1 MAFDIKRRNLEAKI
15 SLSGDID
22 LQISA
27 NFKTEVLKLKD
38 VKTIIINAALVSY
51 IDSSGIAVL
60 LLIKQFCETSGISL
74 IIEDVSEPVF
84 RVLEISKLDQI
95 FEIQNVKK
103 TRRTP
108 KSATSNKDM
117 INKLLSEK

>member
-1 MAFDIKRRNLEAKI
+1 MAFDIKRKNLEAKI

-38 VKTIIINAALVSY
+38 VKTITINAALVSY

-60 LLIKQFCETSGISL
+60 LLIKQYCETSGINL
-74 IIEDVSEPVF
+74 VIEDVSEAVI

-95 FEIQNVKK
+95 FRIDEFKK
-103 TRRTP
+103 ASRTTKP
-108 KSATSNKDM
+108 AISNKDM
-117 INKLLSEK
+117 INTLLSEK